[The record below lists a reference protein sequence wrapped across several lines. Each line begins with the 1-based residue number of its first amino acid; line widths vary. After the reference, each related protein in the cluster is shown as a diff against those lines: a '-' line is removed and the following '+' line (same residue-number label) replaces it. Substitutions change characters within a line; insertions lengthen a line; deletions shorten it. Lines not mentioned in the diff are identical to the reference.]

1 MDPRQVVL
9 KGIQFVA
16 LLLALCVHEFTH
28 AALARLLG
36 DHTAEDEG
44 RLTLS
49 PLAHADPIG
58 TLLVPL
64 LGVFTALPLI
74 GWAKPVPVNAANFR
88 RGWFGRGQVLVAA
101 GGPVSN
107 LVQAAGWLGVHA
119 VLSRTM
125 TLQEAYGTPLQFLA
139 LFVEASFFINVLLAA
154 FNLIPVPPLDG
165 SHVASWGLP
174 RSVAEKYDAVMER
187 WGLLVFLLM
196 LLPIVHGTSLVGFV
210 LGPVLAGA
218 SAVLDSFVSGWPVTM
233 GDYTWAAASGSP

>member
-28 AALARLLG
+28 AAIARLLG
-36 DHTAEDEG
+36 DRTAEDEG

-49 PLAHADPIG
+49 PFAHADPVG

-64 LGVFTALPLI
+64 LGVFTAMPLI
-74 GWAKPVPVNAANFR
+74 GWAKPVPFNAANFR

-101 GGPVSN
+101 GGPASN
-107 LVQAAGWLGVHA
+107 LVQAAGWLVVHA
-119 VLSRTM
+119 LLTHAL
-125 TLQEAYGTPLQFLA
+125 TLQEAVGTPLQFVA

-154 FNLIPVPPLDG
+154 FNMIPVPPLDG

-196 LLPIVHGTSLVGFV
+196 LLPLVRGSSV
-210 LGPVLAGA
+210 VGLLLSPALSGA
-218 SAVLDSFVSGWPVTM
+218 SALLGGPVNGWPFTM
-233 GDYTWAAASGSP
+233 TDYTWAAAGSAS